1 MYDWAK
7 VILTS
12 HVRFTWPT
20 LDIEVNGRVR
30 GAFRITRYAFISTVI
45 HRAHVVNQEL
55 TAKVQRVN
63 LSIFH
68 LEFRT
73 EAQPLASG
81 ASSPVECH
89 IGNTACVTNQSRR
102 FSYKEF
108 LVKSFR
114 GHFEVILRSRQDHIN
129 ARSW

>member
-30 GAFRITRYAFISTVI
+30 GAFRITRYAFIATVI

-68 LEFRT
+68 LEFNPERFNNFFHAPNSCLDMTLFEKDLDNILVTT
-73 EAQPLASG
+73 ELG
-81 ASSPVECH
+81 
-89 IGNTACVTNQSRR
+89 T
-102 FSYKEF
+102 F
-108 LVKSFR
+108 LKI
-114 GHFEVILRSRQDHIN
+114 ILNS
-129 ARSW
+129 